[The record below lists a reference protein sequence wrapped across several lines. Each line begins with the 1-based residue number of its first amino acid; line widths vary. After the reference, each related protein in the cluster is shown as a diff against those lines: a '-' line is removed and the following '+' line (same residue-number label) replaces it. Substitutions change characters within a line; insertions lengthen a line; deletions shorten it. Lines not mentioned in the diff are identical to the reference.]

1 MVYIFTLQLYCTKLE
16 NSEYVLQLACTVW
29 YCSGRD
35 VSGCVM
41 VFTTLHIYNYT
52 HLYTS
57 SDNSGDSGSDL
68 QCSGPESKDVEI
80 LTTHVSPCFFMY
92 ECIGYISNEFLI
104 CVLIENLMNG
114 YCNLQSFPVGS
125 LFMYMS

>member
-1 MVYIFTLQLYCTKLE
+1 MCLCFVPSANTPCTSTHGLMVYIFTLQLYCTKLE
-16 NSEYVLQLACTVW
+16 NGEYVLQLACTVW

-80 LTTHVSPCFFMY
+80 FTTHVSPCFLMY
-92 ECIGYISNEFLI
+92 ECIGYISKTMSFLYV
-104 CVLIENLMNG
+104 C
-114 YCNLQSFPVGS
+114 
-125 LFMYMS
+125 